1 MKLFE
6 RVIICGVLPILMA
19 VFITACGDPVPIKE
33 MTDAK
38 KAISRAYTV
47 KADAYAKDELN
58 ASIALLLKSHDQVK
72 SDEMDKAKE
81 AAIQA
86 HDKAVEAY
94 NKAVPLLAGET
105 IRIAEESMNEA
116 TEASADRLAK
126 EEFGKA
132 TASLAKANENFQN
145 KSYENA
151 YAAALDADEKAKEAR
166 DLAIGKKSVL
176 TDAIAEVKYTI
187 NEASKYNAQ
196 KYAFE
201 KYSLAQENLKTAEAA
216 ATDLK
221 LRQGFTAVEI
231 AKINADEAYQAALE
245 GSAQEKIQ
253 EADAYLASAEKSEG
267 ASIAKD
273 EIAASRESLD
283 NARSMYGEAR
293 FKESMDYASESMKLA
308 RIVMDTKKPV
318 ESDATATTAS
328 GAADAGE
335 KSTVAPDEEK
345 DYDIYRVVYRE
356 KLKDCLWRISEKFY
370 GTPWRWK
377 KIYEAN
383 KDRIKDPDLIYPGW
397 LLKIPRIK

>member
-1 MKLFE
+1 MKFFE
-6 RVIICGVLPILMA
+6 RIIICGVLPVFMA
-19 VFITACGDPVPIKE
+19 FFITACGDPVPIKE

-47 KADAYAKDELN
+47 KADTYAKDELN
-58 ASIALLLKSHDQVK
+58 ASIAFLLKCHDQVK

-86 HDKAVEAY
+86 RDKAVEAY

-116 TEASADRLAK
+116 AEVSADRLAK
-126 EEFGKA
+126 EEFAKA

-151 YAAALDADEKAKEAR
+151 YVAALDADEKAKEAR

-176 TDAIAEVKYTI
+176 TDAIAEVKYTL
-187 NEASKYNAQ
+187 NEASRYNAQ
-196 KYAFE
+196 KHAFE

-253 EADAYLASAEKSEG
+253 EADANLASAEKSEG

-273 EIAASRESLD
+273 EIAAFRESLH
-283 NARSMYGEAR
+283 NARSMYG
-293 FKESMDYASESMKLA
+293 
-308 RIVMDTKKPV
+308 
-318 ESDATATTAS
+318 
-328 GAADAGE
+328 
-335 KSTVAPDEEK
+335 
-345 DYDIYRVVYRE
+345 
-356 KLKDCLWRISEKFY
+356 
-370 GTPWRWK
+370 
-377 KIYEAN
+377 
-383 KDRIKDPDLIYPGW
+383 
-397 LLKIPRIK
+397 